1 MTTLTC
7 PSDCCTLCSHNSHHW
22 LTQSLWY
29 CTHFFKNYIYIYI
42 IYYIFFFYNPQR
54 LRLHFWNTI
63 LLRTALAKYCVLSPL
78 LLYPSLSHC
87 FTIHSIALCTTSLK
101 HWWTTDS
108 DLILVSIKYRI
119 FVLYV
124 KTSNVF
130 QSLSM
135 VMLIPKTARI
145 ARHVCS
151 DSREHEKQ
159 RGALY
164 IYNLNKTMKFVQCV
178 VPFCLLQAI
187 SPRGNL
193 GMSFWTLLIPLRP

>member
-1 MTTLTC
+1 MHASYISCWWLHSLVLATAALSVVTIATIGSL
-7 PSDCCTLCSHNSHHW
+7 SHCNTVHIFLELYISYI
-22 LTQSLWY
+22 L
-29 CTHFFKNYIYIYI
+29 FFY
-42 IYYIFFFYNPQR
+42 FYNPQR
-54 LRLHFWNTI
+54 LRLHFRNTI
-63 LLRTALAKYCVLSPL
+63 QLRAALAKYCVLSPL

-101 HWWTTDS
+101 HWWTTHS
-108 DLILVSIKYRI
+108 DLILVSIKYHNI

-164 IYNLNKTMKFVQCV
+164 I
-178 VPFCLLQAI
+178 
-187 SPRGNL
+187 
-193 GMSFWTLLIPLRP
+193 